1 MTDDFY
7 CDEVL
12 NGRTAVQKVFE
23 TERVLAFH
31 HTRPYYP
38 MHIVVIPKR
47 HIASLV
53 TLEEADNPLLIEMM
67 DIIKQVAN
75 QVVSEH
81 GAARVNTNLGNYQD
95 SKHLH
100 FHVVFGEPLK
110 R

>member
-38 MHIVVIPKR
+38 VHIVVIPKR

>member
-38 MHIVVIPKR
+38 VHIVVIPKR

-75 QVVSEH
+75 QVVAEH